1 MSEPGNSTALK
12 RAKLMVGAIVG
23 VLLIGAVVV
32 LILRSF
38 QAGALESSTALHAK
52 QYVTTISP
60 RREARASRS
69 PAGNAARGH
78 RIDRVRPQQRLRR
91 ALAQGHRQYG
101 KKR

>member
-52 QYVTTISP
+52 QYVTTICP
-60 RREARASRS
+60 RRAAPASRS
-69 PAGNAARGH
+69 RCRERCSGSSNRRCTPAATATSCAGSRTSA
-78 RIDRVRPQQRLRR
+78 VR
-91 ALAQGHRQYG
+91 
-101 KKR
+101 